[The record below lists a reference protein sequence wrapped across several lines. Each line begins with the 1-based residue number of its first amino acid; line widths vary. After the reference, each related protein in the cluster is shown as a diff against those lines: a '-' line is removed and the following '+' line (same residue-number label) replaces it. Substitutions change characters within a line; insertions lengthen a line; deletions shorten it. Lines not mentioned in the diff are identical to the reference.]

1 MLKILRI
8 AHFSIKMFGI
18 IRLNF
23 LNPSIKMEA
32 FILLVKIKDLMYFL
46 IIMLKGMLGTIDSQ
60 YHTEASNLLTYLEV
74 TKVLLSNY
82 LNFLKRVNIGQ
93 HYGYQIHI
101 TGRAMSMTYFLCGSL
116 ALQVDMTLLQSTVEW
131 S

>member
-1 MLKILRI
+1 
-8 AHFSIKMFGI
+8 
-18 IRLNF
+18 
-23 LNPSIKMEA
+23 MEA